1 MRKKSLVIVTALLIV
16 LLHSCHRKPAATTS
30 TKATEI
36 SFSQPFYKHLKGT
49 INNNAAEM
57 ELNYGGNNSFTG
69 VYYYTTALVPIAFYG
84 ELDSDN
90 IISLNVLSNDTEAGA
105 SFACKFVAGVL
116 QGNYTDTA
124 NNKYPVQFTEDY
136 TNGSIALNVQALMDS
151 FKLDTAKQPEA
162 VSEFG
167 WRYLTVAND
176 STQQPLNKLFL
187 RAIAETNIENFN
199 TGFDS
204 ISKKYFAYYVMSNK
218 DLLGDTL
225 YNWTLGWYSYSS
237 MEVMYNRS
245 GLLSFGVFN
254 ASYTGGAHGYEYTQC
269 YSYDAQRHMPIG
281 YTDLFNS
288 ADSLKLEAVLDKK
301 VRAMYQIPDSENIE
315 DHLLTDHVKPTD
327 NFYLTETGVVFN
339 YPPYQIA
346 SYAEGEIKIYV
357 PFAELQGIIKP
368 QPFMGIAF

>member
-1 MRKKSLVIVTALLIV
+1 MRKSLVLVTTLLIV
-16 LLHSCHRKPAATTS
+16 LLYSCHRKPAADTS
-30 TKATEI
+30 TKATEV

-69 VYYYTTALVPIAFYG
+69 VYYYTSSLVPIAFYG
-84 ELDSDN
+84 ELDSAN
-90 IISLNVLSNDTEAGA
+90 IITLNVLSNDTEAGA
-105 SFACKFVAGVL
+105 TFACKFVAGIL

-124 NNKYPVQFTEDY
+124 NNKYSIQFTEDY
-136 TNGSIALNVQALMDS
+136 TNGSIALNVSALMDS
-151 FKLDTAKQPEA
+151 FKLDTAKQTEA

-167 WRYLTVAND
+167 WRYLTVATD
-176 STQQPLNKLFL
+176 STQQQLNKLFL
-187 RAIAETNIENFN
+187 RAIAETDIGNFN

-204 ISKKYFAYYVMSNK
+204 LSKKYFAYYVMSNK

-269 YSYDAQRHMPIG
+269 YTYDAVRNKRVL
-281 YTDLFNS
+281 YDDLFNA
-288 ADSLKLEAVLDKK
+288 ADSLKLEAVLDKHI
-301 VRAMYQIPDSENIE
+301 RTMYQIRDNEKIE
-315 DHLLTDHVKPTD
+315 DYLLTEHVEPID
-327 NFYLTETGVVFN
+327 NFYLTETGIVFN